1 MRLLSLLTVSL
12 LTATTA
18 FADPA
23 PLPFEVV
30 RVLGSTKQVLVFDVQ
45 HNTHVLL
52 APGSKFDDYL
62 VIDVSGIGLIL
73 ERNQERFTVYPR
85 AARGLALELEPN
97 KAAPGPPVIYSK
109 NGPTTEP
116 AQVAAAPAPQ
126 VVAPQ
131 VATPASSKA
140 KTQIAGELAS
150 LLTNES
156 KHRGFSPTRAAKLKP

>member
-12 LTATTA
+12 LTATA

-52 APGSKFDDYL
+52 APGSTFDDYL

-73 ERNQERFTVYPR
+73 EKNQERFTVYPR

-109 NGPTTEP
+109 NGPTAAP
-116 AQVAAAPAPQ
+116 SQVAAAPTPPVA
-126 VVAPQ
+126 APQ
-131 VATPASSKA
+131 VAAPVARTAG
-140 KTQIAGELAS
+140 KTQVAGELAS
-150 LLTNES
+150 LLTTES
-156 KHRGFSPTRAAKLKP
+156 RHRGSSPTRAAKLKP